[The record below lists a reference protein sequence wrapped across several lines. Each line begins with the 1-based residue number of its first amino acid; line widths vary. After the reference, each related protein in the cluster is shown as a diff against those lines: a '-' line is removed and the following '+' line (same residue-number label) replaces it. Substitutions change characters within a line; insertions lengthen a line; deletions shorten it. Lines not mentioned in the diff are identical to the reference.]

1 MYIIL
6 AFLLG
11 ALAGGGYAALR
22 RDPASSGGKPRS
34 LPALLTAAAINGALW
49 ALCCLRLGFTA
60 DAALGCVLS
69 SVLLAAAL
77 TDARTGE
84 IPPLCSLAALILGA
98 LRLLCDLSQWQ
109 TRLIGL
115 VAVAGPLLLLLLL
128 SKGRAI
134 GGGDVKLLAG
144 CGLFLGWKLILLAFL
159 LACILGSVIH
169 LIRMRFFGAERTLAL
184 GPYLAAGVFVCLLWG
199 QSLLDA
205 YLRLFWR

>member
-1 MYIIL
+1 MYILL

-11 ALAGGGYAALR
+11 SVAGGGYAALR
-22 RDPASSGGKPRS
+22 RGPASPGGKARS
-34 LPALLTAAAINGALW
+34 LPALLTAAANGALW
-49 ALCCLRLGFTA
+49 ALCCLRFGVTP
-60 DAALGCVLS
+60 DGALCCALS

-98 LRLLCDLSQWQ
+98 LRLLFDLSLWQ
-109 TRLIGL
+109 TRLLGL

-128 SKGRAI
+128 TKGRAI